1 MIFDKHSQ
9 DNLEYAETRIRILT
23 KKMAKDEDNLNDE
36 EKKELDKTIDE
47 VAEIKAKIA
56 KVEVIEN
63 FYKGLFSITL
73 TIDIKTDE
81 ERLKYDWQRSRI
93 KHNFSITSV
102 TNNYF
107 SLEDL
112 YTMAVLMRFKYE
124 S

>member
-23 KKMAKDEDNLNDE
+23 KKMAKNEDNLNDE
-36 EKKELDKTIDE
+36 EKKELNKTIDE

>member
-1 MIFDKHSQ
+1 MKFDKHSQ

-36 EKKELDKTIDE
+36 EKKELNRTIDE